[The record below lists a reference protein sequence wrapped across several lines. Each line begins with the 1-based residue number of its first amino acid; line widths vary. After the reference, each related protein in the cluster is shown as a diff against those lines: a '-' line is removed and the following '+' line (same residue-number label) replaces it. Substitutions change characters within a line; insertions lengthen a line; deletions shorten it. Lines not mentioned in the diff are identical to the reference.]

1 MLLGGTRELL
11 SGPSSE
17 FTRPFPT
24 ANSGQ
29 ADEPVILVRDWDVP
43 SLDQLERTA
52 RNAVTGSWIA
62 LSGHPLL
69 KGTAEESSTAGQN
82 VATRLLSELDERG
95 LKALADID
103 GVFAIAWW
111 SAPRGELYLIRDR
124 FGAEPLYY
132 AKVGS
137 RLAFASRIRDL
148 IRVGAM
154 RQALSADGLVEFLM
168 YCYLP
173 SAHTLHEN
181 VSRVRPGSVVRYS
194 PTGRVAVERWYA
206 LSFADPFTGSE
217 SEIASGYREALES
230 AVTVR
235 LGPSNPGA
243 LLSGGMDSSS
253 AVTFARRHWSG
264 EIKSFGFRCAGA
276 SFDESLYARG
286 LADAL
291 DIQHT
296 EVDYGELESLSV
308 QQAAA
313 EMEVPFCDVGI
324 EIGTWLLGRTAQSR
338 VQYVLTGDGGDEIW
352 ASHPVYAA
360 QKLLR
365 WYDRLHLPRVVSDS
379 VWRTASLL
387 PDSNKKRDLAV
398 ILKRIFPRPGI
409 PRELRHFRWR
419 TYYSTDELRRV
430 LAPEWA
436 RRLEVT
442 DPFEC
447 VRESFDNYQGPDDG
461 ISPLLFSDYTTASEF
476 YFSRLMLLRH
486 FGIEARMPFYD
497 RRLVEFGA
505 RIPSRL
511 KLEGI
516 ERTKRLFRLAMK
528 GVLPEV
534 VNERQDKLGHSVPLK
549 NWLRSNSKL
558 NQCVK
563 DTLSRNSIERRG
575 LFRFEEVERL
585 RAEHNQRRHNHSHRL
600 WALFLLE
607 HWLRARFD

>member
-11 SGPSSE
+11 SESSSE
-17 FTRPFPT
+17 FTRPFPI
-24 ANSGQ
+24 ANSGSR
-29 ADEPVILVRDWDVP
+29 DEPVILIRDWGVP
-43 SLDQLERTA
+43 TLDQLERTA
-52 RNAVTGSWIA
+52 RSAVTGSWIA

-69 KGTAEESSTAGQN
+69 KTSVGESPGSDPG
-82 VATRLLSELDERG
+82 VARRLLKELDERE
-95 LKALADID
+95 LEALADVD
-103 GVFAIAWW
+103 GAFAIAWW
-111 SAPRGELYLIRDR
+111 SAPRGELCLIRDR

-132 AKVGS
+132 SHVGHQ
-137 RLAFASRIRDL
+137 LVFASRVRDL
-148 IRVGAM
+148 TRVGAV
-154 RQALSADGLVEFLM
+154 RQALSADGLAEFLM

-173 SAHTLHEN
+173 SAHTLHEG

-194 PTGRVAVERWYA
+194 PTGRIAVERWYA

-276 SFDESLYARG
+276 SFDESVYARG

-291 DIQHT
+291 HVQHT
-296 EVDYGELESLSV
+296 EVDYGEAESLSV
-308 QQAAA
+308 QQAVA

-324 EIGTWLLGRTAQSR
+324 EVGTWLLGRAAQSR

-365 WYDRLHLPRVVSDS
+365 WYDRLHLPRAVSDS
-379 VWRTASLL
+379 IWRTASLL
-387 PDSNKKRDLAV
+387 PDSDKKRDLAV

-419 TYYSTDELRRV
+419 TYYSMDELRGV

-436 RRLEVT
+436 RKLEGT

-447 VRESFDNYQGPDDG
+447 VRESFFGYQGPDDG
-461 ISPLLFSDYTTASEF
+461 ISPLLYSDYTTASGF

-486 FGIEARMPFYD
+486 FGIEARMPFL
-497 RRLVEFGA
+497 RPRVG
-505 RIPSRL
+505 RI
-511 KLEGI
+511 
-516 ERTKRLFRLAMK
+516 
-528 GVLPEV
+528 
-534 VNERQDKLGHSVPLK
+534 
-549 NWLRSNSKL
+549 RSADSFPT
-558 NQCVK
+558 Q
-563 DTLSRNSIERRG
+563 
-575 LFRFEEVERL
+575 
-585 RAEHNQRRHNHSHRL
+585 A
-600 WALFLLE
+600 
-607 HWLRARFD
+607 

>member
-1 MLLGGTRELL
+1 MLLGGAQELF
-11 SGPSSE
+11 SEPSSE
-17 FTRPFPT
+17 FTRPFPILD
-24 ANSGQ
+24 SRQGH
-29 ADEPVILVRDWDVP
+29 EPVVLIKEWGVP
-43 SLDQLERTA
+43 TLDRLERTA
-52 RNAVTGSWIA
+52 RSTVTRSWVA
-62 LSGHPLL
+62 LSGNPLL
-69 KGTAEESSTAGQN
+69 KSSAGVSPVSGLGTAAQ
-82 VATRLLSELDERG
+82 LLKELDARG
-95 LKALADID
+95 LEALANVD
-103 GVFAIAWW
+103 GAFAIAWW
-111 SAPRGELYLIRDR
+111 SGQQNELYLIRDR

-132 AKVGS
+132 ANVGHQ
-137 RLAFASRIRDL
+137 LAFASRIRDL
-148 IRVGAM
+148 VKAGVVR
-154 RQALSADGLVEFLM
+154 RALSADGMAEFLM

-173 SAHTLHEN
+173 GTHTLHES
-181 VSRVRPGSVVRYS
+181 VSRVPPGSVVRYS
-194 PTGRVAVERWYA
+194 PGGRIAVERWYA

-217 SEIASGYREALES
+217 SEIASGYRDALES

-264 EIKSFGFRCAGA
+264 EIKSFGFRCAGT
-276 SFDESLYARG
+276 SFDESVYARG

-308 QQAAA
+308 QQAVV

-324 EIGTWLLGRTAQSR
+324 EIGTWLLGRTAQSK

-360 QKLLR
+360 QKLLQ
-365 WYDRLHLPRVVSDS
+365 WYDRLHLPPVVSDS
-379 VWRTASLL
+379 IWRTASLL
-387 PDSNKKRDLAV
+387 PDSDKKRDLAV

-409 PRELRHFRWR
+409 PRDLRHFRWR
-419 TYYSTDELRRV
+419 TYYSMDELRGV

-436 RRLEVT
+436 RKFEGT

-447 VRESFDNYQGPDDG
+447 VRESFDGYHGPDDG
-461 ISPLLFSDYTTASEF
+461 ISPLLFSDYTTASGF

-497 RRLVEFGA
+497 RELVEFGA

-528 GVLPEV
+528 GVLPDV

-549 NWLRSNSKL
+549 NWLRESSTL
-558 NQCVK
+558 NQRVA
-563 DTLSRNSIERRG
+563 DTLSHTSIESRG
-575 LFRFEEVERL
+575 LFRFEEIERL
-585 RAEHNQRRHNHSHRL
+585 RAEHAQRRHNHSHRL
-600 WALFLLE
+600 WALFVLE
-607 HWLRARFD
+607 HWLRAHFD